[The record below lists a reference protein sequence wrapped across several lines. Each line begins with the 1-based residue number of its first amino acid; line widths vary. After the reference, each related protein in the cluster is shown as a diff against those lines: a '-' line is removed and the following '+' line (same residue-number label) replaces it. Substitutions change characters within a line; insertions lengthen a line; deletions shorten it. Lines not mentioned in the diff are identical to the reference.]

1 MGADHVLDR
10 TDEDLVRECL
20 EGDTSAY
27 GELVRRHQARVN
39 GIAYR
44 ALRDEALAEDLA
56 QEVFIRAFRSLH
68 RFQEGRRFGPW
79 LMAITSNRIRDHLKA
94 RTRRGEVSWQMDR
107 QEPIR
112 MSTPLE
118 RAAARRTLSRIEHAV
133 VEMPDETREVL
144 RLRFTLGL
152 DYEDISETLHI
163 PLGTVKSRIS
173 RARTILKELLTD

>member
-1 MGADHVLDR
+1 MNS

-20 EGDTSAY
+20 EGDTGAY
-27 GELVRRHQARVN
+27 GELVRRHQARVY

-56 QEVFIRAFRSLH
+56 QEVFIRAYRSLH

-94 RTRRGEVSWQMDR
+94 RTRRGEVTWVMDR
-107 QEPIR
+107 HEPAKT
-112 MSTPLE
+112 STPLE
-118 RAAARRTLSRIEHAV
+118 RAAARRTLARVEHAV
-133 VEMPDETREVL
+133 SEMPDETREVL
-144 RLRFTLGL
+144 RLRFHLGF
-152 DYEDISETLHI
+152 DYDDISEALGV

-173 RARTILKELLTD
+173 RARALLKEQLGE